1 MMTEVLF
8 EREFPATT
16 QSLAGLRQ
24 GLRHWLEDAV
34 AEPARRTDVVIAASE
49 LAAAAMR
56 NAAAPESA
64 VAISAWVDG
73 PNVVVESRAAV
84 ASSPARSAMSS
95 IGDDVAGERGM
106 AIIAALSD
114 SLAVREAP
122 NGVVVRAR
130 VPGRRFDPSYA
141 G

>member
-34 AEPARRTDVVIAASE
+34 AEPGRRTDVVIAASE

-84 ASSPARSAMSS
+84 AASPAGAMSS

-106 AIIAALSD
+106 AIIAALFD
-114 SLAVREAP
+114 SLAVREAA

-130 VPGRRFDPSYA
+130 VPGPRFDPPYA